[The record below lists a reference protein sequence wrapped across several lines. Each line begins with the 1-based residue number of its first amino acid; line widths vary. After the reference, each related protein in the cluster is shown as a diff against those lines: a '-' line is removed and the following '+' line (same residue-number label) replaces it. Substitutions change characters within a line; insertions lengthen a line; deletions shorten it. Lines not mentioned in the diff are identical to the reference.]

1 MYNGIVDNSKEEL
14 YAYLIKNNILIK
26 DNGVLKTTIA
36 YLNEDFQKLMENINN
51 DLYVKLESSTN
62 KIKEYLTKIITK
74 SIPSNLKEYVNGY
87 VVILMEFFAGNKI
100 IQTLIE
106 NNFLNDKIKNI
117 QISYFINK

>member
-1 MYNGIVDNSKEEL
+1 
-14 YAYLIKNNILIK
+14 
-26 DNGVLKTTIA
+26 
-36 YLNEDFQKLMENINN
+36 MENINN

-87 VVILMEFFAGNKI
+87 AVTLMEFFAGNKI
-100 IQTLIE
+100 IEALIE

>member
-1 MYNGIVDNSKEEL
+1 
-14 YAYLIKNNILIK
+14 
-26 DNGVLKTTIA
+26 
-36 YLNEDFQKLMENINN
+36 METINN

-87 VVILMEFFAGNKI
+87 VVTLMEFFAGNKI